1 MMRSVAPMT
10 MWVGERARQLR
21 DKLFEGENRLLK
33 KKIQRGRKGKVY
45 ESMGLGGRCVNQ
57 KGFRVIN

>member
-1 MMRSVAPMT
+1 MMRSVAPVT

-21 DKLFEGENRLLK
+21 DRLFEGENRLLK

-45 ESMGLGGRCVNQ
+45 ESMGLGGDA
-57 KGFRVIN
+57 